1 MITRII
7 GSLLLL
13 ASLACV
19 YFFDLAGAI
28 DGPWRI
34 LHWPAMALTGL
45 GPVGLVLMCTD
56 FKDVRNAVR
65 LLVRF
70 SPVQQ
75 RLKHQREADTL
86 TGLAQKY
93 YAQGTRSF
101 EGAATASFSRHARKT
116 IERLAV
122 KMPVADVRMLL
133 ERERDKTDVKLRA
146 ATALT
151 NIGVRLSPSVGML
164 GTILGMVQLLS
175 HLKDP
180 SNIGAHMGVALL
192 TTFYGLFTSMV
203 IWTPLHQRL
212 EALREVELHAFDQ
225 TSHWLSLLEQRK
237 PIHYLAEDH
246 ENSIGH

>member
-1 MITRII
+1 MISRTI
-7 GSLLLL
+7 GSLILL

-19 YFFDLAGAI
+19 YFFDLAGSI

-34 LHWPAMALTGL
+34 LHWPAIALTGL

-56 FKDVRNAVR
+56 WRDVKNAAR

-70 SPVQQ
+70 SPVKQ
-75 RLKHQREADTL
+75 RLKYQKEADAL
-86 TGLAQKY
+86 ASLAQKY
-93 YAQGTRSF
+93 YALGCRSL
-101 EGAATASFSRHARKT
+101 EGVAGVSFSRHARKT
-116 IERLAV
+116 IERISV
-122 KMPVADVRMLL
+122 KMPIADVRMLL
-133 ERERDKTDVKLRA
+133 ERERDKTDVRLRA

-151 NIGVRLSPSVGML
+151 SIGVKLSPSVGML

-180 SNIGAHMGVALL
+180 SNIGAHMGLALL

-203 IWTPLHQRL
+203 VWAPLNQRL
-212 EALREVELHAFDQ
+212 EALRETELHAYDQ

-237 PIHYLAEDH
+237 PTHYLAEDH
-246 ENSIGH
+246 ENTIGH